1 MSKKLQLSFF
11 VLLFAALLFTGCSS
25 SGPEQTAVEE
35 EISTV
40 INYPDTVKAG
50 KFDNG
55 TMWTFENPPLEY
67 FASEYGFRPDKEW
80 LEHVRMSALRFA
92 NYCSASF
99 VSGDGLVMTNHHCG
113 RDAVSI
119 AQKEGEDLHE
129 TGFYAE
135 TLEQERKIDK
145 LYVDQLV
152 QLIDVTKEVQA
163 AFDSGKDDTNKVSLR
178 NNKIKELEQKYSS
191 ELNLVCKVTSLY
203 NGGEYYIYG
212 YKRYSDVR
220 LVFAP
225 EDQIGFFGGDPDNFT
240 YPRYNLDMTFFR
252 VYDESGKP
260 LKTDHYFKW
269 NPEGAQPGDPVF
281 VVGNPGR
288 TDRLKTVAQLEFDRD
303 VVYPRSLARIHYILD
318 SLKARVA
325 ENPELRKEL
334 NNQIFGLDNSRKV
347 VEGILKGLKDNN
359 LMARRVDFEKKFR
372 NSIDSKSGLKSKYGN
387 VWDEI
392 KEIISTRKKVL
403 KKIFTADTTTVQG
416 KETYAKL
423 LAEAKELAG
432 KESAKVQ
439 ILGKAIYEVYGTSI
453 PPDATFTLRISDG
466 IIKGYEYNGT
476 IAPPKTTFF
485 GIYER
490 FYAYNQE
497 YPWSLP
503 EKWKNPP
510 AEFDLSVPMNFVS
523 TNDIIGGNSGSP
535 LIDKNA
541 RVVGLAFDGNI
552 ESLPGRFIFTTE
564 ANRTVSVDSKGIIE
578 ALKHLYKVKSLAD
591 ELVNG
596 KITE

>member
-1 MSKKLQLSFF
+1 MSKKLQNLFF
-11 VLLFAALLFTGCSS
+11 VFLFAALIFTGCSS
-25 SGPEQTAVEE
+25 SGPEKNVYEE
-35 EISTV
+35 ENLAVQI
-40 INYPDTVKAG
+40 YPDTIKAG

-55 TMWTFENPPLEY
+55 TMWTFENPPLDY
-67 FASEYGFRPDKEW
+67 FESEYGFRPTKEW
-80 LEHVRMSALRFA
+80 LDHVRMSALRFA

-99 VSGDGLVMTNHHCG
+99 VSGDGLLMTNHHCG
-113 RDAVSI
+113 RDAVSS

-129 TGFYAE
+129 SGFYAE
-135 TLEQERKIDK
+135 TIEQERRIDK

-152 QLIDVTKEVQA
+152 RLIDVTKEVQA

-178 NNKIKELEQKYSS
+178 NNKIKELEQKYSA
-191 ELNLVCKVTSLY
+191 EMNLVCKVTSLY

-212 YKRYSDVR
+212 YKRYNDIR

-252 VYDESGKP
+252 VYDENGKP
-260 LKTDHYFKW
+260 LKTEHYFKW
-269 NPEGAQPGDPVF
+269 NPNGAEPGDPVF

-318 SLKARVA
+318 SLKERVA
-325 ENPELRKEL
+325 ENPDLKKEL

-347 VEGILKGLKDNN
+347 VEGILKGLKDIT
-359 LMARRVDFEKKFR
+359 LMARRVDFEKNFR
-372 NSIDSKSGLKSKYGN
+372 NSVNSKPELKAKYGN

-392 KEIISTRKKVL
+392 KELVKARKKVIE
-403 KKIFTADTTTVQG
+403 KIYGTDTLTAKG

-423 LAEAKELAG
+423 IVEAKELAG
-432 KESAKVQ
+432 KESAKIQ
-439 ILGKAIYEVYGTSI
+439 MLGKAIYEVYGTSI

-466 IIKGYEYNGT
+466 IIKGYDYNGT
-476 IAPPKTTFF
+476 VAPPYTTYF
-485 GIYER
+485 GVYDR
-490 FYAYNQE
+490 FYSFDKQ

-503 EKWKNPP
+503 DKWKNPP
-510 AEFDLSVPMNFVS
+510 EEFDLSVPMNFVS

-541 RVVGLAFDGNI
+541 EVVGLAFDGNI

-564 ANRTVSVDSKGIIE
+564 ANRTVSVHSKGILE
-578 ALKHLYKVKSLAD
+578 ALKHLYKVKALVD
-591 ELVNG
+591 ELING
-596 KITE
+596 KIAE